1 MIHLLPLLRFRLA
14 QLIDPGDCELPSNDR
29 TRQKILLEEMDEDSV
44 TRASKC
50 NRLRVTPAGQYWKA
64 GTFPETVRRAPLLW
78 RKTTLTMDPLVDPE
92 YCSPK
97 HPQLI
102 RGQ

>member
-44 TRASKC
+44 TRAI
-50 NRLRVTPAGQYWKA
+50 
-64 GTFPETVRRAPLLW
+64 
-78 RKTTLTMDPLVDPE
+78 DPE